1 MFAFRPRHLAVA
13 AALAATAALLPAQ
26 ATQIVYTTTMTGPN
40 ESPPVASD
48 GVGLSI
54 VTLDTASFSMRV
66 QTVFTGLVGTVTVAH
81 IHCCTAVPGVGNVGV
96 ATPTPSF
103 PGFPTGV
110 STGSYDVTFDM
121 LQASSWNAAFVSNNG
136 GTPVSAFAALVA
148 GMNAGAAYLN
158 IHSTFAP
165 GGEIRG
171 FYAPNL
177 PIPEPGTYALMALG
191 LAGVVVVAR
200 RRQAA
205 AQG

>member
-1 MFAFRPRHLAVA
+1 MMTFRLRPLVA
-13 AALAATAALLPAQ
+13 AAALVAVAALLPAH

-40 ESPPVASD
+40 ESPPVMSD

-54 VTLDTASFSMRV
+54 VTIDTSSFTMRV
-66 QTVFTGLVGTVTVAH
+66 QAVFTGLTGTVTVAH
-81 IHCCTAVPGVGNVGV
+81 IHCCTAVPGAGNVGV

-110 STGSYDVTFDM
+110 TTGFYDQTFNM
-121 LQASSWNAAFVSNNG
+121 LQASSWNAAFITNNG
-136 GTPVSAFAALVA
+136 GTPITAFAAFVN
-148 GMNAGAAYLN
+148 GMNAGSAYLN

-191 LAGVVVVAR
+191 LAGVVVAAR
-200 RRQAA
+200 RKKATQA
-205 AQG
+205 

>member
-1 MFAFRPRHLAVA
+1 MTAFRLRHLAAA
-13 AALAATAALLPAQ
+13 AALAATAALLPAH
-26 ATQIVYTTTMTGPN
+26 ATQIVYTTTMTGAN
-40 ESPPVASD
+40 EAPPVVSD

-54 VTLDTASFSMRV
+54 VTIDTASFTMRV
-66 QTVFTGLVGTVTVAH
+66 QAVFTGLTGTVTVAH
-81 IHCCTAVPGVGNVGV
+81 IHCCTAVPGAGNVGV

-103 PGFPTGV
+103 PLFPTGV
-110 STGSYDVTFDM
+110 TTGFYDTTFNM
-121 LQASSWNAAFVSNNG
+121 LQTSSWNAAFITNNG
-136 GTPVSAFAALVA
+136 GTTSSAFAALVA
-148 GMNAGAAYLN
+148 GMNAGSAYLN

-191 LAGVVVVAR
+191 LAGVVVAAR

-205 AQG
+205 QG

>member
-1 MFAFRPRHLAVA
+1 M
-13 AALAATAALLPAQ
+13 AALLPAH

-40 ESPPVASD
+40 ESPPVMSD

-54 VTLDTASFSMRV
+54 VTIDTSSFTMRV
-66 QTVFTGLVGTVTVAH
+66 QAVFTGLTGTVTVAH
-81 IHCCTAVPGVGNVGV
+81 IHCCTAVPGAGNVGV

-110 STGSYDVTFDM
+110 TTGFYDQTFNM
-121 LQASSWNAAFVSNNG
+121 LQASSWNAAFITNNG
-136 GTPVSAFAALVA
+136 GTPATAFAAFVN
-148 GMNAGAAYLN
+148 GMNAGSAYLN

-165 GGEIRG
+165 GGAIRG

-191 LAGVVVVAR
+191 LAGVGVAAR
-200 RRQAA
+200 RRKA
-205 AQG
+205 AQA